1 METTIVIC
9 PQCRRVIAVGA
20 RLPALCFAAV
30 PESDRRGVTAP
41 SLDDHPAAHRACVEM
56 PVLAPDG
63 LGGDELLHAVETTY
77 AEQIGAFARLAQ
89 APTTTS

>member
-20 RLPALCFAAV
+20 GLPALCFAAV
-30 PESDRRGVTAP
+30 PETERRGPTAA
-41 SLDDHPAAHRACVEM
+41 LVDDHPAVHRACVEL

-63 LGGDELLHAVETTY
+63 LDGDELLHELERLY
-77 AEQIGAFARLAQ
+77 AEQIGAFAHLAG
-89 APTTTS
+89 APKTPG

>member
-20 RLPALCFAAV
+20 RLPAVCFAAV
-30 PESDRRGVTAP
+30 PAAERRGPTAG
-41 SLDDHPAAHRACVEM
+41 LIDDHPAVHRACVEL

-63 LGGDELLHAVETTY
+63 LDGDELLHELESLY
-77 AEQIGAFARLAQ
+77 AEQIGAFAHLAG
-89 APTTTS
+89 ASNGPA

>member
-9 PQCRRVIAVGA
+9 PECRRVIAVGA

-30 PESDRRGVTAP
+30 PEAERRG
-41 SLDDHPAAHRACVEM
+41 AAAALVDEHQATHRACVEL

-63 LGGDELLHAVETTY
+63 LAGDELLHALESLY
-77 AEQIGAFARLAQ
+77 AEQIGAFARLAAASK
-89 APTTTS
+89 APA